1 MEFRYAYHGSSA
13 VESRGDSTAMSFV
26 PDARREPTYFS
37 GELGQNVSFRE
48 AISALHDV
56 VISDLRYQPKDK
68 SAYKAW
74 AAQRD
79 EREVQQI
86 LASRKDTAEK
96 IGKLHLEMA
105 QLQRRFDERR
115 GGFERAKKEYFSFL
129 YKRDYNAWLI
139 LDPVITVHPDEI
151 SFECFSKD
159 ESTYG
164 RLAAGYGVFK
174 KIGQHACGT
183 TNIDYSDAL
192 YQEFQKIRSYK
203 TTRLDVDASG
213 FDVKTE
219 GQDDFREVKID
230 LPDSWVRGF
239 LQVSSA
245 MTLPA
250 VSFSLHPV
258 DMQNICHIL
267 RRHREHVGP
276 RSLRY
281 HLTPGQPIRLVFEP
295 WGYEVLCRRSIFEG
309 SQAQEIRTWGRR
321 RLLVMERLLPV
332 AQRFHV
338 HLLGTGLPSFYVADL
353 DDMSFT
359 LGLSGWTTN
368 DWSRAGNFDLL
379 APRMEVD
386 EFTRRRV
393 FDGLKKRWFAR
404 PDELASQL
412 ELPRSAVL
420 GALGAYTQAGRAIYD
435 INRGVYRARELSLEP
450 LPLGKLRFSSERE
463 EHASRIVA
471 AGGVEQI
478 KAQHTP
484 ERALRL
490 EGRVKTQGNNAF
502 TPSLLI
508 DPDLRIVE
516 ARCSCNFFQQ
526 NKLFKGPCDHMIAL
540 RLAHSRRIFS

>member
-1 MEFRYAYHGSSA
+1 MEFRYAYLGSSA
-13 VESRGDSTAMSFV
+13 VESRGDRTSMSFA
-26 PDARREPTYFS
+26 PDTRREPTYFS
-37 GELGQNVSFRE
+37 GELGQGVSFRE

-79 EREVQQI
+79 EREIQQI
-86 LASRKDTAEK
+86 LASRKESAEK
-96 IGKLHLEMA
+96 IGKLYAELA
-105 QLQRRFDERR
+105 DLQRRFDGRR
-115 GGFERAKKEYFSFL
+115 GGFERAKKEYFNFL
-129 YKRDYNAWLI
+129 YKRDYNAWLV

-174 KIGQHACGT
+174 SIGEHACGT

-192 YQEFQKIRSYK
+192 YQEFQKIRGYK
-203 TTRLDVDASG
+203 ATRLEVDPTG

-219 GQDDFREVKID
+219 GEVDFREVKID

-245 MTLPA
+245 MTLPS
-250 VSFSLHPV
+250 VTFSLHPV
-258 DMQNICHIL
+258 DMQNVCHIL
-267 RRHREHVGP
+267 RRHREQTGP
-276 RSLRY
+276 RSLRF
-281 HLTPGQPIRLVFEP
+281 HLAPGQPVRMVFEP
-295 WGYEVLCRRSIFEG
+295 WGHEVVCRRSIYEG
-309 SQAQEIRTWGRR
+309 SQQHEIRTWGRR
-321 RLLVMERLLPV
+321 RLLVLERLIPV
-332 AQRFHV
+332 AQRFRV
-338 HLLGTGLPSFYVADL
+338 HLLGTGLPAFYVADL
-353 DDMSFT
+353 GDMSFT

-393 FDGLKKRWFAR
+393 FEGLKKRWFAA
-404 PDELASQL
+404 PDELATQL

-420 GALGAYTQAGRAIYD
+420 GALGAYTQAGRAIFD
-435 INRGVYRARELSLEP
+435 INRGVYRARELSLDP
-450 LPLGKLRFSSERE
+450 LPLDRLRFASDRE
-463 EHASRIVA
+463 EMAARIVA
-471 AGGVEQI
+471 ASGVDQI

-490 EGRVKTQGNNAF
+490 EGRVKAQGHAF

-540 RLAHSRRIFS
+540 RLAHSRRILS

>member
-1 MEFRYAYHGSSA
+1 MATLQQRFNG
-13 VESRGDSTAMSFV
+13 
-26 PDARREPTYFS
+26 RRHAF
-37 GELGQNVSFRE
+37 
-48 AISALHDV
+48 
-56 VISDLRYQPKDK
+56 DL
-68 SAYKAW
+68 
-74 AAQRD
+74 
-79 EREVQQI
+79 
-86 LASRKDTAEK
+86 
-96 IGKLHLEMA
+96 
-105 QLQRRFDERR
+105 
-115 GGFERAKKEYFSFL
+115 AKKNYFNFL
-129 YKRDYNAWLI
+129 YKRDYNAWI
-139 LDPVITVHPDEI
+139 VLDPVITVHPDEI

-174 KIGQHACGT
+174 KIGEHACGT
-183 TNIDYSDAL
+183 TNIDYSDSL

-203 TTRLDVDASG
+203 TTRLDVDPSG

-219 GQDDFREVKID
+219 GEDDYREVKID

-250 VSFSLHPV
+250 ITFSLHPMDV
-258 DMQNICHIL
+258 QNICHIL

-281 HLTPGQPIRLVFEP
+281 HLNPGQPIRLVFEP
-295 WGYEVLCRRSIFEG
+295 WNYEVICRRSIYEG
-309 SQAQEIRTWGRR
+309 SQQHELRTWGRR

-332 AQRFHV
+332 AQRFRV

-353 DDMSFT
+353 GEMSFT
-359 LGLSGWTTN
+359 LGLSGWTSN

-386 EFTRRRV
+386 EFTKRRV
-393 FDGLKKRWFAR
+393 FEGLKKRWYAS

-412 ELPRSAVL
+412 ELPRSAIL
-420 GALGAYTQAGRAIYD
+420 GALGAYTQAGRAIFD
-435 INRGVYRARELSLEP
+435 INRGVYRARELSRDP
-450 LPLGKLRFSSERE
+450 LPMEKLRFTNERE
-463 EHASRIVA
+463 ELAARIVA
-471 AGGVEQI
+471 ANGVEQI

-484 ERALRL
+484 ERSLRL
-490 EGRVKTQGNNAF
+490 EGRVKTQGGHSF
-502 TPSLLI
+502 SPWLLI

-516 ARCSCNFFQQ
+516 ARCSCNYFQQ

-540 RLAHSRRIFS
+540 RLAHSKRMFS